1 MLRALAVQ
9 RGVYESAR
17 IRALAQ
23 RQTESH
29 AAIGHVMTHASKP
42 DQTAALCSQSERTA
56 REMSR
61 EPGAAWPAQ
70 RLRW

>member
-1 MLRALAVQ
+1 MLGALAVQ
-9 RGVYESAR
+9 RGVYESARESAR

-29 AAIGHVMTHASKP
+29 AAIGHVMTHANKP

-56 REMSR
+56 REVLR
-61 EPGAAWPAQ
+61 EPGAAWPA
-70 RLRW
+70 

>member
-42 DQTAALCSQSERTA
+42 D
-56 REMSR
+56 
-61 EPGAAWPAQ
+61 
-70 RLRW
+70 